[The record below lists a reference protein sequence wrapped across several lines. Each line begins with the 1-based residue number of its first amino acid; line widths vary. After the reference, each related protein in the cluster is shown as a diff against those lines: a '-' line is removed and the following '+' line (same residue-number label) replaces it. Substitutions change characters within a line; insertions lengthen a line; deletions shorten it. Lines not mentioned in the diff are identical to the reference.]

1 MLFEAVAMLL
11 LIFLIFLMYMMVAPN
26 SSASQKWAISG
37 VVGNGSGGVYTNM
50 FIGNDGTVYTVN
62 GTSVNAISPE
72 GQLQWSMPIPNLLNN
87 SLVNGTNIIWQ
98 GVNAVTDNGT
108 LYIDLTPVNPP
119 QYDQPQGAYPGDEL
133 LVISPQ
139 GKLIYSK
146 TTGVEDFYAKN
157 GYLYVLDGNIYVF
170 DSLGDE
176 KWSAINVRSFV
187 VSDSGTA
194 FLLRTTNGYVVNGSE
209 VNGFELDVCTQDG
222 HYLSQINTSDYGMGE
237 AAYDSSLL
245 YSNHMVYLL
254 LQGGIIAFNENGT
267 MKWEYTYN
275 TSPQSWSVLEFKY
288 SGFSSS
294 PFDNNGDLYLQQG
307 PRVFYLSPDGVET
320 MVTDNYNTSLSP
332 ALMDGEDGLIYT
344 YQMISAN
351 NSYYNYG
358 MMVLDGSIDDMISGE
373 IQDGYW
379 PGNDVL
385 SDVSQD
391 MGNRTLDQLNS
402 VQISAI
408 YIANSQEA
416 WNYTLPLYKHTTTLT
431 RSNYMYLIPYS
442 DGIAKENTGTPTE
455 WYQSNNITFG
465 KKILV
470 GTSYLDMANY
480 NSTLYVNFWSLNYEY
495 PAFFSQSECMY
506 AGGIYAIGKNGT
518 LLWYAPTD
526 SMVSSMQENN
536 GTIYYS
542 TLNGKLY
549 GNSTSAVAG
558 LVLTAAAYIF
568 LRFFLAGAVVRA
580 RKRIDSNKN
589 RNIVQKFINEN
600 PGVSLYEISKSLN
613 INMGTVRY
621 HLMILGINHRV
632 TSYKADDKY
641 VRYFTNSGSYS
652 MKQQLVLSLMRRDGI
667 NKVLNILIE
676 TPGSTNL
683 EMATGLGMNE
693 SSTIRYLKELLA
705 NGIITKEKTPDGKQ
719 IYAINDVYKDEILF
733 AITLFPKTSTLFRV
747 QRHSPQ

>member
-1 MLFEAVAMLL
+1 MLFEAVAVLL
-11 LIFLIFLMYMMVAPN
+11 LIFLIFLMYVMVTPN
-26 SSASQKWAISG
+26 SSASQKWAVSG

-50 FIGNDGTVYTVN
+50 FVGSDGTVYTVN

-72 GQLQWSMPIPNLLNN
+72 GQLQWSMLIPNLLNN

-108 LYIDLTPVNPP
+108 VYIDLTPINPP
-119 QYDQPQGAYPGDEL
+119 QYNQPQSSYPGDEL
-133 LVISPQ
+133 LAISSQ
-139 GKLIYSK
+139 GKLIYGK

-157 GYLYVLDGNIYVF
+157 GYLFILDGNIYVF
-170 DSLGDE
+170 DSLGSE

-194 FLLRTTNGYVVNGSE
+194 FLLRGTNGYVVNGSE

-222 HYLSQINTSDYGMGE
+222 HYILQTNTSNYDMGE

-245 YSNHMVYLL
+245 YNNHTVYLL

-267 MKWEYTYN
+267 TRWEYTYN
-275 TSPQSWSVLEFKY
+275 TSPQSWSVLVFKY

-307 PRVFYLSPDGVET
+307 PRVFYLSPYGVET
-320 MVTDNYNTSLSP
+320 TVTDNYNTSLNP
-332 ALMDGEDGLIYT
+332 ALMDDENGLIYT
-344 YQMISAN
+344 FQMISAN

-358 MMVLDGSIDDMISGE
+358 MMALDGSIDDMISGE

-379 PGNDVL
+379 PGNQVL

-408 YIANSQEA
+408 NIANCQEA

-431 RSNYMYLIPYS
+431 KSNYMYLIPYS
-442 DGIAKENTGTPTE
+442 DGIAKENMVTSTE

-465 KKILV
+465 KKIIV

-480 NSTLYVNFWSLNYEY
+480 NGTLYVNFWSLNYEY
-495 PAFFSQSECMY
+495 PTFFSQSECMY

-518 LLWYAPTD
+518 LLWYTPTD

-549 GNSTSAVAG
+549 GNSINAVAG

-580 RKRIDSNKN
+580 RNRIDSNKN
-589 RNIVQKFINEN
+589 RNQVLKFINDN
-600 PGVSLYEISKSLN
+600 PGVSLHDLMKSLN
-613 INMGTVRY
+613 INKGTVRY
-621 HLMILGINHRV
+621 HLMILNLNHRV

-641 VRYFTNSGSYS
+641 VRYFTNAGSYS
-652 MKQQLVLSLMRRDGI
+652 VKQQLVLSLMRRDGI
-667 NKVLNILIE
+667 NKVLSRLIE
-676 TPGSTNL
+676 TPGLTNL
-683 EMATGLGMNE
+683 ELSIELNMNE
-693 SSTIRYLKELLA
+693 SSTIRYLKELSA
-705 NGIITKEKTPDGKQ
+705 NDIIIKEKTVDGRQ
-719 IYAINDVYKDEILF
+719 TYSINNEYKDDIDF
-733 AITLFPKTSTLFRV
+733 AVTVFHRASTSFTAQSKV
-747 QRHSPQ
+747 PQ